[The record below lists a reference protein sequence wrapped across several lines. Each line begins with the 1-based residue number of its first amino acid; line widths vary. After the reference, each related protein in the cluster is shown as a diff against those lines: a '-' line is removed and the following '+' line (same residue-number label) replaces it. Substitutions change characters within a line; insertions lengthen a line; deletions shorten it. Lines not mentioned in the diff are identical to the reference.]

1 MDLSFAV
8 PANHVPVS
16 WGRMMKVLLVHPSPL
31 LYSEM
36 YLRLEPMG
44 LEYTAGAARRAG
56 HEVRLLDL
64 QIFTHRDFEREL
76 CDFQPGAVG
85 FSVNYLANVPEVIA
99 LAKLTKQ
106 RLPKAFVFCGG
117 HSVSF
122 IGEEVLDHA
131 GGALDCVARGE
142 GESIIPALLE
152 SLPDPRGVP
161 GILTPEGAGPR
172 AELIPD
178 LDTVPPARDLT
189 RKRHRYFIGELDPCA
204 SIEFTRGCPW
214 DCTFCSAWT
223 FYNRRYRLGDP
234 ERIAEELA
242 RIREPNVFLVDDVAF
257 IKPEHSLAVAEAVA
271 RRGIRKRYYLETRC
285 DVLIRNREIFSQWAR
300 LGLQYMFLGFE
311 SLDAEQLRRF
321 RKRTMPNQNF
331 EALAVARGLGIDVAI
346 NLITDPGW
354 DLEDFQRAR
363 EWAAAVPEIV
373 HLTVATPYPGTEL
386 FHTESRELITGDYRL
401 FDIQHAVLP
410 TRLPLRRFYEELV
423 QTQAILNAKFLGWRT
438 AARVSRILAGQLLR
452 GQTNFLRM
460 LFQFPK
466 IYRAE
471 RFYNDHFRPVQ
482 YAMRKPSLF
491 PSRPPARDILVHRE
505 EARPVISVKTG

>member
-1 MDLSFAV
+1 
-8 PANHVPVS
+8 
-16 WGRMMKVLLVHPSPL
+16 MKVLLVHPSPL
-31 LYSEM
+31 LYSEI
-36 YLRLEPMG
+36 YLRLEPLG
-44 LEYTAGAARRAG
+44 LEYTAEAARRAG

-64 QIFTHRDFEREL
+64 QVFTRRDFEHEL
-76 CDFQPGAVG
+76 RAFQPGAVG
-85 FSVNYLANVPEVIA
+85 FSVNYLANVPEVID

-223 FYNRRYRLGDP
+223 FYNRRHRLGDP

-285 DVLIRNREIFSQWAR
+285 DVLLRNREIFSQWAR
-300 LGLQYMFLGFE
+300 LGLQYMFLGLE
-311 SLDAEQLRRF
+311 SLDAEQLRLF
-321 RKRTMPNQNF
+321 RKRVTPNQNF
-331 EALAVARGLGIDVAI
+331 EALEVARGLGIDVAI
-346 NLITDPGW
+346 NLIADPGW
-354 DLEDFQRAR
+354 DLKDFQRAR
-363 EWAAAVPEIV
+363 EWAMAVPEIV
-373 HLTVATPYPGTEL
+373 HLTVATPYPGTEIFL
-386 FHTESRELITGDYRL
+386 SEHRQLTTGDYRL
-401 FDIQHAVLP
+401 FDIQHAILP

-423 QTQAILNAKFLGWRT
+423 RTQSIINAKFMGWRT
-438 AARVSRILAGQLLR
+438 AAAVSRVLAGQLLR

-460 LFQFPK
+460 LFKFPRV
-466 IYRAE
+466 YRAA
-471 RFYNDHFRPVQ
+471 RFYHDHFRPVR
-482 YAMRKPSLF
+482 YTMRHPQPGLTRPS
-491 PSRPPARDILVHRE
+491 ARDRMIHQAEKRS
-505 EARPVISVKTG
+505 VITAKTG